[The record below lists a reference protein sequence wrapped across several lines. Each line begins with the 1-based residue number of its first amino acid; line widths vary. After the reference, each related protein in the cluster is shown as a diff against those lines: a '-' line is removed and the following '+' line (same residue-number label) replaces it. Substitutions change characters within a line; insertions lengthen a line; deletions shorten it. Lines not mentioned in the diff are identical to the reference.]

1 MAFYGS
7 DFQYDAVKGKDYWSK
22 WATVIADLW
31 LDGGIRRG
39 NISWCNLRNSG
50 KEKNH
55 TILLGSEESKLRL
68 KLIHYYN
75 TISTIHYD
83 ATNAKYSF
91 AVIDEW
97 PLEKKPIGDV
107 LARIPR
113 YQPYQIA
120 MADFLE
126 KTYKDK
132 SNLFN
137 PPMTVEVSGYPV
149 YGTNIIKNDFTFIVE
164 TGSQSEIRSSMAS
177 NALRQLRGNSS
188 QDDEE
193 ILASERGRWE
203 LEEHHVLSELNM
215 TPEEAGLSED
225 IVMSVLSDGR
235 TGINMVVGGE
245 EESGGVPEEGGM
257 KASVAGGSVMA
268 AAEDIEWICPDI
280 PGAEEVSVIYGDGTP
295 VSSDFSLYYN
305 KVKELSEKEASGAR
319 ASRSSSAI
327 PKLAPMK
334 ISFAVDSN
342 AFDDLELLGFNY
354 KMKGSDEVYCVKA
367 QGTGANGGFSFSDA
381 AEEEKKK
388 ELAASSGGG
397 CNGGFA
403 GLLALLDVYK
413 RQEE

>member
-1 MAFYGS
+1 M
-7 DFQYDAVKGKDYWSK
+7 
-22 WATVIADLW
+22 
-31 LDGGIRRG
+31 
-39 NISWCNLRNSG
+39 
-50 KEKNH
+50 
-55 TILLGSEESKLRL
+55 
-68 KLIHYYN
+68 
-75 TISTIHYD
+75 
-83 ATNAKYSF
+83 
-91 AVIDEW
+91 
-97 PLEKKPIGDV
+97 
-107 LARIPR
+107 
-113 YQPYQIA
+113 
-120 MADFLE
+120 
-126 KTYKDK
+126 
-132 SNLFN
+132 
-137 PPMTVEVSGYPV
+137 
-149 YGTNIIKNDFTFIVE
+149 
-164 TGSQSEIRSSMAS
+164 
-177 NALRQLRGNSS
+177 
-188 QDDEE
+188 
-193 ILASERGRWE
+193 
-203 LEEHHVLSELNM
+203 EEHHVLSELNM

-403 GLLALLDVYK
+403 GLLALFAAVLPLCAIK
-413 RQEE
+413 RGKS